1 MDPIIGKLNKI
12 AQEKIKGASSGKVGA
27 PDSSFKQTCDQT
39 MTDKLIDKMRESY
52 AGAAPNE
59 MTAVSAEN
67 IKVAVSGEE
76 MGAGQT
82 TGSDQQFFDPFKEM
96 NKDLL
101 SLDSALETLT
111 TPGLKLTPQQ
121 LLAMQAGIANTTL
134 MAEAFSRFTDSVA
147 RGIQTIVQTQV
158 G

>member
-12 AQEKIKGASSGKVGA
+12 AQEKIRGTSQGNGG
-27 PDSSFKQTCDQT
+27 PQESSFKQTFDQT
-39 MTDKLIDKMRESY
+39 MTDKLIDKMRETY
-52 AGAAPNE
+52 AGSAPNE

-67 IKVAVSGEE
+67 IKVTVNGE
-76 MGAGQT
+76 MDAAQT
-82 TGSDQQFFDPFKEM
+82 TGSDQPFFDTFKEM

-111 TPGLKLTPQQ
+111 TPGLKMTPQQ

>member
-1 MDPIIGKLNKI
+1 MDPIIGKLNRV
-12 AQEKIKGASSGKVGA
+12 ATEKIKGASQGKVGA
-27 PDSSFKQTCDQT
+27 PETSFKQTLDQT
-39 MTDKLIDKMRESY
+39 MTDKLIEKMRETY
-52 AGAAPNE
+52 AGSAPNE

-67 IKVAVSGEE
+67 IKVTTAGPE
-76 MGAGQT
+76 MGT
-82 TGSDQQFFDPFKEM
+82 TNAEGTDQFFQTFKEM

-111 TPGLKLTPQQ
+111 TPGLKLSPQQ